1 MWIDPKKGIIIG
13 RKPGEIGLSE
23 AVDPEREFFVR

>member
-1 MWIDPKKGIIIG
+1 MWIDPKKGIIG